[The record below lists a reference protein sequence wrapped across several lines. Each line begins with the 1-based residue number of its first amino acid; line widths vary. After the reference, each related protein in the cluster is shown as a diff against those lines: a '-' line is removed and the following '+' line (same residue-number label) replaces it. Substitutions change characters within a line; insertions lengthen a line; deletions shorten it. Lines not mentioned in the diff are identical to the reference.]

1 MISAKHI
8 GGTSLDFLEEIISNK
23 VLITCVTAWF
33 IAQLL
38 KIILTYHKSKKIDIT
53 RFVGS
58 GGMPSSHTSFV
69 MSLATSIGKLYK
81 FSSPEFALAICFAL
95 VVMYDAAGVRRA
107 AGYQAKVLNMI
118 IDDLAHHKP
127 LGNERLKEL
136 LGHTPKEV
144 LAGAILGIIIA
155 QLMI

>member
-1 MISAKHI
+1 MN
-8 GGTSLDFLEEIISNK
+8 FLEQILSNK

-38 KIILTYHKSKKIDIT
+38 KIILTFHKSKKIDIT

-69 MSLATSIGKLYK
+69 MSLATSIGKLYGWA
-81 FSSPEFALAICFAL
+81 SPLFALSLCLAFI
-95 VVMYDAAGVRRA
+95 VMYDAAGVRRA

-144 LAGAILGIIIA
+144 LAGAVLGIVIA

>member
-1 MISAKHI
+1 M
-8 GGTSLDFLEEIISNK
+8 
-23 VLITCVTAWF
+23 
-33 IAQLL
+33 
-38 KIILTYHKSKKIDIT
+38 
-53 RFVGS
+53 
-58 GGMPSSHTSFV
+58 
-69 MSLATSIGKLYK
+69 GKLYGW
-81 FSSPEFALAICFAL
+81 SSPLFALSLCHAFI
-95 VVMYDAAGVRRA
+95 VMYDAAGVRRA

-144 LAGAILGIIIA
+144 LAGAVLGIVIA

>member
-1 MISAKHI
+1 MN
-8 GGTSLDFLEEIISNK
+8 FFVEIIRNK
-23 VLITCVTAWF
+23 VLITCITAWF
-33 IAQLL
+33 IAQLI
-38 KIILTYHKSKKIDIT
+38 KIILTYKKSKKIDLT

-69 MSLATSIGKLYK
+69 MALATSIGKLYGWD
-81 FSSPEFALAICFAL
+81 SPILALSVCFAFI
-95 VVMYDAAGVRRA
+95 VMYDAAGVRRA

-118 IDDLAHHKP
+118 IEDLANHKP
-127 LGNERLKEL
+127 MGNKRLKEL

-144 LAGAILGIIIA
+144 FVGALLGILIA

>member
-1 MISAKHI
+1 MNFIKQLL
-8 GGTSLDFLEEIISNK
+8 GNR

-38 KIILTYHKSKKIDIT
+38 KIILTFYKSKKIDIT

-69 MSLATSIGKLYK
+69 MALATSVGKLYGWG
-81 FSSPEFALAICFAL
+81 SPFFAMSVCFAS

-127 LGNERLKEL
+127 LHNERLKEL

-144 LAGAILGIIIA
+144 LAGAVLGIVIA

>member
-1 MISAKHI
+1 MN
-8 GGTSLDFLEEIISNK
+8 FFEELLSNK
-23 VLITCVTAWF
+23 VLLTCLTAWF
-33 IAQLL
+33 TAQLL
-38 KIILTYHKSKKIDIT
+38 KIILTFYKTKKIDIT

-69 MSLATSIGKLYK
+69 MSLATSIGKIYGFGDPK
-81 FSSPEFALAICFAL
+81 FALAICFAF

-144 LAGAILGIIIA
+144 LAGAVLGIVIA

>member
-1 MISAKHI
+1 MN
-8 GGTSLDFLEEIISNK
+8 FLEQILSNK

-38 KIILTYHKSKKIDIT
+38 KIILTFHKSKKIDIT
-53 RFVGS
+53 RFIGS

-69 MSLATSIGKLYK
+69 MSLATALGKLYGW
-81 FSSPEFALAICFAL
+81 SSPLFALALCLAFI
-95 VVMYDAAGVRRA
+95 VMYDAAGVRRA

-144 LAGAILGIIIA
+144 LAGAVLGIVIA

>member
-1 MISAKHI
+1 MNFIEQILH
-8 GGTSLDFLEEIISNK
+8 NK
-23 VLITCVTAWF
+23 VLISCSTAWF
-33 IAQLL
+33 AAQLI
-38 KIILTYHKSKKIDIT
+38 KIILTFYSSKKIDLT
-53 RFVGS
+53 RLIGS

-69 MSLATSIGKLYK
+69 VALATSLGKLEGWD
-81 FSSPEFALAICFAL
+81 SPIFATAICFAF

-107 AGYQAKVLNMI
+107 AGNQAKVLNRI
-118 IDDLAHHKP
+118 IEDLAHHKP

-144 LAGAILGIIIA
+144 LAGAILGVAIA